1 MPVDVVRRADPA
13 AVAAILGSIPEWFGI
28 PEANASYVAD
38 AGRLPSYLAVD
49 GDGVD
54 GDGVDSGQ
62 VVGVALVT
70 EHFPQSREL
79 HLLAVRR
86 DRHRQG
92 VGRLLLAAV
101 ETDLR
106 DAGVRLLE
114 VHTVGPSHEHA
125 GYAATRAFY
134 ESLGFVPVHEL
145 ERIDWNGPTLILVK
159 PL

>member
-1 MPVDVVRRADPA
+1 MPVDVVRRADPE
-13 AVAAILGSIPEWFGI
+13 AVGAILQSLPEWFGI

-38 AGRLPSYLAVD
+38 APRLPSYLALD
-49 GDGVD
+49 GD
-54 GDGVDSGQ
+54 Q
-62 VVGVALVT
+62 IVGVALVSQ
-70 EHFPQSREL
+70 HFPPSREL

-92 VGRLLLAAV
+92 VGRQLMAAV
-101 ETDLR
+101 EGDLR

-145 ERIDWNGPTLILVK
+145 ELVDWNGPTLIMVK